1 MELQIALLLIG
12 LIIVGVVILTT
23 YERARFSKRRLGP
36 QGTSA
41 ESSAIPAPRSRP
53 ASSFRRLDLN
63 PPPPQEGKEKVLR
76 ADAAVEAP
84 ALKSAEAVMFEQIND
99 LEQTALMPLDLSL
112 SLSDPEVVEIDPNTA
127 QNMADEH
134 IDLVITLPG
143 KESVSRNLALG
154 IYKQNEYLLEK
165 PRHIFG
171 LGSRTGLWSNLE
183 RDTEHSNYR
192 TVALSIQLVDT
203 KGPIGESEL
212 NTFTQMGLKLADALQ
227 RPTKFSLP
235 FESVLDRARELDEFC
250 ETCDVLASL
259 NVSSSNATGFS
270 GKAIDEAA
278 QLVGMQFGMMNIYHR
293 KNDQA
298 LGCQHLFSLANQ
310 FKPGDFDQT
319 RLERFRT
326 QGLTL
331 FMNVPCTY
339 QPVRVFDQMVEVARV
354 LSRRLEGRME
364 DNDHRPLSDQG
375 LMVIRTQIERIA
387 ADMTSRGIVPGS
399 TTAMRLFS

>member
-12 LIIVGVVILTT
+12 LIIVGVVVLTT

-36 QGTSA
+36 GAANPETNVSAVQERPTS
-41 ESSAIPAPRSRP
+41 S
-53 ASSFRRLDLN
+53 RRLDRN

-76 ADAAVEAP
+76 ADASVQGP
-84 ALKSAEAVMFEQIND
+84 ALRTAEAVMFEQIND

-112 SLSDPEVVEIDPNTA
+112 SLNDPEVVEIDPNTA
-127 QNMADEH
+127 QNMADDH

-143 KESVSRNLALG
+143 KNSVTRNQALG

-183 RDTEHSNYR
+183 RDTEHSAYR
-192 TVALSIQLVDT
+192 TIAVSIQLVDT
-203 KGPIGESEL
+203 KGPIDESEL
-212 NTFTQMGLKLADALQ
+212 NTFAQMGLKLADALQ
-227 RPTKFSLP
+227 RPTKFSIP
-235 FESVLDRARELDEFC
+235 FESVLDRARDLDEFC

-259 NVSSSNATGFS
+259 NVSAIGPTGFS
-270 GKAIDEAA
+270 GRMIDDAA
-278 QLVGMQFGMMNIYHR
+278 RLVGLQFGAMNIYHR
-293 KNDQA
+293 KNEQA

-310 FKPGDFDQT
+310 FKPGEFDPEK
-319 RLERFRT
+319 LDRFRT
-326 QGLTL
+326 KGLTL

-339 QPVRVFDQMVEVARV
+339 QPVRAFDQMVEVARV
-354 LSRRLEGRME
+354 LSRRLEGRLE
-364 DNDHRPLSDQG
+364 DNDHRPLTDQG
-375 LMVIRTQIERIA
+375 LLVIRTQIERIA